1 MLAETF
7 KKILLVSLFFIL
19 FFSRNCFA
27 LEDDN
32 IYDKYSFIS
41 GNEQLSERVLMLD
54 LSNPLKNYEAN
65 SNLFLSINQLSGR
78 ANDFL
83 GIRLN
88 SDNYRWSRILLL
100 FGSWWLSVGES
111 YYSHEIAHLFRPRE
125 NGLKCYVDIDMNDWW
140 SHLWPRYKAL
150 VSSYREMTDE
160 DFLGVVV
167 EGLNQWEFNSFNKWS
182 LSVKQNQLSLND
194 AVYFFIEKLWDMEY
208 ILHVGFDDF
217 TPRWKLNY
225 IAFLGY
231 CDVRN
236 LHNDI
241 DVYTIY
247 LSNFKNIE
255 LKKTEYLG
263 QTMLA
268 DFLSLRTWESTFL
281 IIKYLFSGN
290 RYSSPWKI
298 EFNDNLKILPPIINL
313 YATSKGGFFNST
325 SLIQVGK
332 SRNIFLSFGLD
343 ADGVGGGE
351 VDCFRLGVN
360 YQDLNIA
367 KFSFA
372 PFFNINTT
380 RNLQY
385 KGASIGMCINFRINE
400 NILFRTKYEY
410 NDNDIIENVVKNKDE
425 GSLITLGFAVRI

>member
-1 MLAETF
+1 M
-7 KKILLVSLFFIL
+7 L
-19 FFSRNCFA
+19 FFSQNCFA
-27 LEDDN
+27 SEDNN
-32 IYDKYSFIS
+32 IYDKYVFIP
-41 GNEQLSERVLMLD
+41 GKEELSDRILILE

-83 GIRLN
+83 GMRIN
-88 SDNYRWSRILLL
+88 GDNYIWSRVLLL
-100 FGSWWLSVGES
+100 CGSWWLSVGES
-111 YYSHEIAHLFRPRE
+111 YYSHEIAHLFRVRKY
-125 NGLKCYVDIDMNDWW
+125 GLICDVDIDMNDWW

-150 VSSYREMTDE
+150 VWSYREMTDE

-167 EGLNQWEFNSFNKWS
+167 EGLNQWEFNSFNKW
-182 LSVKQNQLSLND
+182 LLTVKQNQLSLDD
-194 AVYFFIEKLWDMEY
+194 AVYFLVEKLWDIEY
-208 ILHVGFDDF
+208 ILDVGFDDL

-236 LHNDI
+236 LRNDI

-255 LKKTEYLG
+255 LKKPEYLA

-268 DFLSLRTWESTFL
+268 DFLSLHTWESTFL

-332 SRNIFLSFGLD
+332 SHKIFLSFGWD
-343 ADGVGGGE
+343 ADRVGGGE
-351 VDCFRLGVN
+351 VDCFRLGVT

-367 KFSFA
+367 RFSFA
-372 PFFNINTT
+372 PFFYINTT
-380 RNLQY
+380 RSLKY
-385 KGASIGMCINFRINE
+385 KGASIGACVNFRINE

-410 NDNDIIENVVKNKDE
+410 NDNDIIENIVKNKDA
-425 GSLITLGFAVRI
+425 GSLITSGFAIRI